1 MGSASQICTLCAI
14 EPIGRVGR
22 IMMKLLQ
29 AVCGFLA
36 CVMCIFILG
45 PIAMVIVTGRVVH
58 NWIRGVPNNYS
69 NFESVYP
76 MFITFVL
83 LITIIYILV

>member
-1 MGSASQICTLCAI
+1 M
-14 EPIGRVGR
+14 
-22 IMMKLLQ
+22 LLKCFQ
-29 AVCGFLA
+29 TVCGFLA

-45 PIAMVIVTGRVVH
+45 PIAMIIVTSRVVY

-69 NFESVYP
+69 NFKSVYP
-76 MFITFVL
+76 MFVTFVL